1 MAYTAKFYTA
11 DTHFSHPLML
21 SPTACYRPFA
31 DTRDMDETMIAC
43 WNAAVRPD
51 DIVYHLGDFSMG
63 LHDADRVRSIF
74 KRLLGRKFLILGNH
88 DYARQNIVHPI
99 IAGLG
104 WEQPPTQQLETTD
117 EGQRVFM
124 SHYACRTWPGIRK
137 GAYHFYGHNHGSLPG
152 LGRSRDVGVD
162 CPDTGFS
169 PRTFKQLTTGLVAD
183 VELLDVEARCLQ
195 P

>member
-1 MAYTAKFYTA
+1 MVYTTKFYTS

-21 SPTACYRPFA
+21 SPTACNRPFA
-31 DTRDMDETMIAC
+31 NIRDMDETLIAS
-43 WNAAVRPD
+43 WNAVVRPD

-63 LHDADRVRSIF
+63 LHDANRVGSIF

-88 DYARQNIVHPI
+88 DYARQNIVHPV

-104 WEQPPTQQLETTD
+104 WEQPPCQQLETMD

-137 GAYHFYGHNHGSLPG
+137 GGWHFFGHNHGDLPP

-162 CPDTGFS
+162 CKDVGFS
-169 PRTFKQLTTGLVAD
+169 PRTFNELTSGMD
-183 VELLDVEARCLQ
+183 LDKHGEAA
-195 P
+195 